1 MAVDGQEGTVFIQAR
16 SWLKI
21 GQNRKGLTQTVMSK
35 TVLNNSQNTLS
46 SQWRVSLMTVVYD
59 YCL

>member
-1 MAVDGQEGTVFIQAR
+1 MAVEGQGETVFIQAH

-21 GQNRKGLTQTVMSK
+21 GQNRKGVTQTVISQ

-46 SQWRVSLMTVVYD
+46 SQWRVSLMTVAYD